1 MPSYRIVI
9 IGAGNV
15 ATHLA
20 KACQGA
26 GHQILAICSRNI
38 ENVQLLAAAISCECL
53 ALDRLEHLP
62 EADFYLISTS
72 DSAISTI
79 VEHWPAHCK
88 KGIVAHTAGSI
99 PLGILSSMQS
109 RVGVIYPLQTFSK
122 ERNVDFQKIPCF
134 VEGDSTETEAQ
145 LMALAQ
151 SITQLVQPLSSE
163 QRKVLHIAAV
173 FACNFVN
180 HLYDIAVG
188 IAQEQ
193 GINPDW
199 LQPLIEETAAKVANL
214 SPRAAQT
221 GPAVRG
227 DQTVLHKQS
236 EMLEHKPELQQLY
249 QLLSQSIYQK
259 FHP

>member
-1 MPSYRIVI
+1 MPSKRIAI

-20 KACQGA
+20 KACHQA
-26 GHQILAICSRNI
+26 GHHILAICSRKL
-38 ENVQLLAAAISCECL
+38 ENAQRLASAISTTCL
-53 ALDRLEHLP
+53 ALDHLANLP

-72 DSAISTI
+72 DTAIASI
-79 VEHWPAHCK
+79 VEQWPENRRN
-88 KGIVAHTAGSI
+88 GIVAHTAGSI
-99 PLGILSSMQS
+99 PLDVLEALKS

-134 VEGDSTETEAQ
+134 IEGDSPATEQQ
-145 LMALAQ
+145 LIQLAQ
-151 SITQLVQPLSSE
+151 SITKLVQPLSSE
-163 QRKVLHIAAV
+163 QRKVLHVAAV

-214 SPRAAQT
+214 SPHAAQT

-227 DQTVLHKQS
+227 DQGVLHKQS